1 MKPISPPLKFFL
13 EVHLEL
19 LEINLE
25 LLVVPLELSIFE
37 YLRLDFYYKQ
47 NMSFHIE
54 AK

>member
-1 MKPISPPLKFFL
+1 MKPISPPPQIFL
-13 EVHLEL
+13 RSTFRI

-25 LLVVPLELSIFE
+25 LLEVPLELSIFE